1 MKFKPLRDRVLVRRL
16 EKDEKTAGGII
27 IPDSAKEKP
36 IEAEILAVG
45 PGAVDEAGKTT
56 PMSVKTGDVVLFAK
70 WSGTEIKIDGE
81 DLLILKEAD
90 ILGILEGVTAG
101 KKAA

>member
-16 EKDEKTAGGII
+16 EKDEKTSGGII

-45 PGAVDEAGKTT
+45 PGAVDDSGKIT

>member
-36 IEAEILAVG
+36 IEAEVLAVG
-45 PGAVDEAGKTT
+45 SGAIDDAGKVI
-56 PMSVKTGDVVLFAK
+56 PMTLKTGDVVLFAK
-70 WSGTEIKIDGE
+70 WSGTEVKLDGE
-81 DLLILKEAD
+81 DLLILKESD
-90 ILGILEGVTAG
+90 ILGVLE
-101 KKAA
+101 K